1 MPIQVLGLRDFFNKK
16 TGKKQKTTR
25 FYNKGWGFP
34 KIEDVFVEGNILQ
47 LLKNVPEDDQ
57 WNLYFTV
64 ADCLAEREMT
74 FQEAIPFDVDWV
86 ELVSDTVEEKCAV
99 TLKARSIL
107 AELIP
112 GAAPQNVAALW
123 SGHGIQLF
131 VLIEDQILSKSDFL
145 VYQNDYKRLCVEFS
159 RKLKEAGVIHRDVDT
174 TVFSAARIMRLP
186 FTINRKENCEDTR
199 SFLVGEYAAHRFP
212 MFLKKEQEKKEH
224 IIHDSVLKTYLK
236 PDTKG
241 VVAECHFLNWCK
253 DNQEEVTEPQ
263 WYSML
268 SVVARLDEGPKL
280 CHEYSNK
287 YSRYN
292 EHETDTKIQQALD
305 AAGPRTCE
313 GIDSIWGKCSGCPH
327 YQSSEIRS
335 PIQIKSADYIAT
347 EATGFR
353 PIVMDENGRAKKG
366 PISYSDMVK
375 AYNRDHKY
383 KSQVVGN
390 GRNGVLHWIYTDD
403 HWKRIHEGGIAQW
416 VEKVTKGDVKTHEV
430 LEFINKLARNNP
442 ISTNFFEDAKSKYK
456 QFRNCVLDLSTGEMY
471 PPSPEF
477 GITHVVPHVYN
488 KDMKCPQW
496 DQFLMDVTEND
507 EEKVKTL
514 NEYIGYC
521 LFSAS
526 SWLQKALALVGDG
539 ANGKSVFMHIV
550 KELIGAE
557 NSASIKIKNIG
568 KEDSIAQL
576 GGKLV
581 NICGEVS
588 YDAFRD
594 SADFKELVE
603 GGTFTGRL
611 QYEVPRDVIIHTK
624 FIMAC
629 NEVPRVY
636 DQSKGFA
643 RRLLVARFDREFTPE
658 TEGHDPFIKEKLERE
673 IPGIINRV
681 SDSYKDL
688 LKRGYFDAPP
698 NMEEEKDAFLNSS
711 NGVTEF
717 VNEYFEKGEKE
728 DFLENSHI
736 RQMADQYAEIM
747 NVDPR
752 MFTAKR
758 IAAEFRR
765 KFKIKTSCTR
775 KIKGKVSRGYLG
787 VRPKPDTD
795 IEIEDNF

>member
-25 FYNKGWGFP
+25 FYNKGWVFP
-34 KIEDVFVEGNILQ
+34 KIEDIFVKENILQ
-47 LLKNVPEDDQ
+47 LLTKVPANDQ
-57 WNLYFTV
+57 YNLYFTV

-74 FQEAIPFDVDWV
+74 FQEAIPFDVDWITLK
-86 ELVSDTVEEKCAV
+86 EDSVEEKIAV
-99 TLKARSIL
+99 TLKSRAIL
-107 AELIP
+107 SKLIP
-112 GAAPQNVAALW
+112 GTEPANIASLW
-123 SGHGIQLF
+123 SGHGAQFF
-131 VLIEDQILSKSDFL
+131 VLLEEQLLDKS
-145 VYQNDYKRLCVEFS
+145 VYINYHKDYKNLCQEFS
-159 RKLKEAGVIHRDVDT
+159 KNLTSEGIEHKQVDT
-174 TVFSAARIMRLP
+174 TVFSAARLMRLP
-186 FTINRKENCEDTR
+186 ETINRKENCEDTK
-199 SFLVGEYAAHRFP
+199 SFLVGEFTPHRVP

-224 IIHDSVLKTYLK
+224 ILHDSVLKTYLR

-241 VVAECHFLNWCK
+241 VLTECHFLNWCK
-253 DNQEEVTEPQ
+253 DNQNEVTEPQ
-263 WYSML
+263 WYAML
-268 SVVARLDEGPKL
+268 SIAARLDEGNKI

-287 YSRYN
+287 YHGYD
-292 EHETDTKIQQALD
+292 EHETETKIQQALD

-313 GIDSIWGKCSGCPH
+313 GVDFVWGKCSGCPH
-327 YQSSEIRS
+327 YQSSDIRS
-335 PIQIKSADYIAT
+335 PIQIKSPDYIAT

-353 PIVMDENGRAKKG
+353 PIITDDNGRTKKG
-366 PISYSDMVK
+366 PLSYGDMVK

-390 GRNGVLHWIYTDD
+390 GRHGILHWIYTNDY
-403 HWKRIHEGGIAQW
+403 WKRIHEGEMAQW
-416 VEKVTKGDVKTHEV
+416 AEKATKGDIKAHEV
-430 LEFINKLARNNP
+430 NEFVSKLGRNNP
-442 ISTNFFEDAKSKYK
+442 IPVDFFEGARQRYK
-456 QFRNCVLDLSTGEMY
+456 QFMNCVLDLITGEMH

-477 GITHVVPHVYN
+477 GITHIVPHVYN

-496 DQFLMDVTEND
+496 DTFLMEVTEND
-507 EEKVKTL
+507 LGKVKVL
-514 NEYIGYC
+514 NEFIGYC
-521 LFSAS
+521 LFSAN

-557 NSASIKIKNIG
+557 NCASIKIKNLG

-588 YDAFRD
+588 FDAFRD

-603 GGTFTGRL
+603 GGKFTGRL
-611 QYEVPRDVIIHTK
+611 QYEVPRDVTIHTK

-643 RRLLVARFDREFTPE
+643 RRLLVLMFNREFTPE

-717 VNEYFEKGEKE
+717 VNEYFEKGEEE
-728 DFLENSHI
+728 DFLKSSHI

-758 IAAEFRR
+758 IAAEFKR
-765 KFKIKTSCTR
+765 KFRIKNTETK
-775 KIKGKVSRGYLG
+775 KIKGKSQRGYFG
-787 VRPKPDTD
+787 IRPKPDTD
-795 IEIEDNF
+795 IEVEDNF